1 MMPEMH
7 MHMQMQQI
15 QEMKDRDITLL
26 LVAEPSLQTS
36 MLSSYLSQEL
46 KITVQCIHTS
56 PSPECPPDALAQ
68 AVLWLIDMA
77 TIKGKELIEW
87 QAYSQTT
94 NQKHIVALLNA
105 EPHVDIW
112 SMLQWP
118 SCVGVFFSSDLPQCL
133 ACGIKKILLGEL
145 WIPRDMLADLYRKQ
159 IKNCALASSSNCLLT
174 KRELEIL
181 NQLCLGHSN
190 HDIATSFYISEN
202 TTKSH
207 LYRIFKKIG
216 VRNRLQAV
224 QWANEN
230 LPQRFLCWISSF
242 SILADDLVASMMRL
256 LMFVS

>member
-1 MMPEMH
+1 MMQE
-7 MHMQMQQI
+7 MQMQMQM
-15 QEMKDRDITLL
+15 QKMKDRDITLL

-46 KITVQCIHTS
+46 KITVQCIHTR
-56 PSPECPPDALAQ
+56 PSLEYLPDTLAQAAQ
-68 AVLWLIDMA
+68 AVLWLIDLA

-133 ACGIKKILLGEL
+133 VCGIKKILLGEL

-181 NQLCLGHSN
+181 NQLCLGYSN
-190 HDIATSFYISEN
+190 HDIATNFYISEN

-230 LPQRFLCWISSF
+230 LPQRFLCWASSF
-242 SILADDLVASMMRL
+242 SILADDLVASMIRL